1 MRGTRLLCVIGTLLL
16 APLAYAGVITNLGNL
31 SNDPNAGPND
41 ITVPFD
47 INDTGVIVGSSHW
60 PAAGSGFNDLNY
72 GAFRYTSG
80 SGIELINTI
89 TTPLPSIAYGINQG
103 GMIAGTHSASA
114 FRYSGAGPKQ
124 SLPFVRAYGIN
135 DAGTT
140 VGTSTNSDSTAHFIL
155 YPAGGPALDLGTGGG
170 GAGASPRAI
179 NNSNT
184 VVGIVTSA
192 SMMTRGFVYS
202 ALNGLQLLPSTH
214 LTALDVNDSGV
225 IVGLSNSPTGGYRY
239 LNGVTTPLSTF
250 ASHVVRPYAINNAG
264 YVLGDADLDNSLA
277 GVNFHAVLWTPGNVI
292 TDLDAWLDQTSP
304 ADGAKWTLLAADGM
318 NASGQV
324 IGTGM
329 YNDGPGGLTDG
340 QRAFV
345 LDGSSFIPEPGSA
358 SVLLLGLFCTI
369 SRGSSNKRAIVR

>member
-80 SGIELINTI
+80 S
-89 TTPLPSIAYGINQG
+89 
-103 GMIAGTHSASA
+103 
-114 FRYSGAGPKQ
+114 
-124 SLPFVRAYGIN
+124 
-135 DAGTT
+135 
-140 VGTSTNSDSTAHFIL
+140 
-155 YPAGGPALDLGTGGG
+155 
-170 GAGASPRAI
+170 
-179 NNSNT
+179 
-184 VVGIVTSA
+184 GIVTSA